1 MSILLPSAMLAA
13 TSQVLS
19 KGETFYRNG
28 VALEKGAVIT
38 EKRIQK
44 NIKLY
49 EQYLNL
55 FASYPDLYLELI
67 KPVHSKFK
75 LKFFQVM
82 FIRACLRYGRVL
94 TIAPRAAGKSFIC
107 ILALYLICIFRP
119 GSHVFQCAPGKAQGA
134 KIANQKIHQLWDF
147 FPLLKDEIIGGGNF
161 GNDYVRLTFKN
172 GSLFDVMTP
181 LNSTRGN
188 RATCGILDEFR
199 DHLAEDINEIILPLL
214 NVDRPMVNG
223 DLNENE
229 PQQVQLW
236 ITSAS
241 EKNTFCYDKT
251 IELFE
256 QQIINPKETFVWGF
270 DYRIPVLTGL
280 LSKDYLTELKMSPT
294 FNELGFAKEYMSRFV
309 GGSADAWF
317 DFEKLARA
325 RRLINPETSEKVRE
339 GIESF
344 YIISVDV
351 ARIGC
356 QTVATVLKV
365 FPNNSEGYKIN
376 LVNLFVLGKT
386 VEEKVFDRQVIELK
400 RLIERFNPKEVVIDI
415 NGLGVAFADNMIKET
430 WDEEYQVT
438 RPAYGF
444 FNEESKY
451 LTVQPRNAVKILFG
465 IKANGQI
472 NSDMHSALYSK
483 IYSGHMKFL
492 ISEQSART
500 KLLSTRKGQ
509 RMSPEAQNA
518 RLMPHILTSSLMNEI
533 MNLKIKPTGVN
544 NQIAVEQ
551 INERTLKD
559 KFSALEMGV
568 YRVVQIENQQL
579 ARRRNRGL
587 TRRLT
592 FCSKGGGRK

>member
-1 MSILLPSAMLAA
+1 MSILMPEAMINAA
-13 TSQVLS
+13 TQILG
-19 KGETFYRNG
+19 KGEVYYRDG
-28 VALEKGAVIT
+28 IQLEKNAIIT

-44 NIKLY
+44 NLKLY
-49 EQYLNL
+49 QDYMNL
-55 FASYPDLYLELI
+55 FCCYPDLYLDLI
-67 KPVHSKFK
+67 KPLDSKFK
-75 LKFFQVM
+75 LKFFQVI
-82 FIRACLRYGRVL
+82 FIRACLRYSRVL

-134 KIANQKIHQLWDF
+134 KIAGAKIHQLWDF

-188 RATCGILDEFR
+188 RATCGIMDEFR

-223 DLNENE
+223 DKNPYE

-256 QQIINPKETFVWGF
+256 QSIIEPTKTFVWGF
-270 DYRIPVLTGL
+270 DYRIPVKTGL

-294 FNELGFAKEYMSRFV
+294 FDPLGFAKEYMSRFV

-317 DFEKLARA
+317 DFDKLARC
-325 RRLINPETSEKVRE
+325 RVLVNPETSQKFRDDV
-339 GIESF
+339 ESF

-351 ARIGC
+351 GRIGC
-356 QTVATVLKV
+356 QSVATILKV
-365 FPNNSEGYKIN
+365 FPNIDLGYKIN

-386 VEEKVFDRQVIELK
+386 ESEKIFDKQIVELK
-400 RLIERFNPKEVVIDI
+400 RLIAKYNPKEVVIDI
-415 NGLGVAFADNMIKET
+415 NGLGVAIGDGMIKET
-430 WDEEYQVT
+430 PDPENGIIL
-438 RPAYGF
+438 PAYGF
-444 FNEESKY
+444 TNEESKY
-451 LTVQPRNAVKILFG
+451 LKTQPKNCIQILYG
-465 IKANGQI
+465 LKANGQI

-492 ISEQSART
+492 ISEQAAKS
-500 KLLSTRKGQ
+500 KLLATRKGQ
-509 RMSPEAQNA
+509 RMSPEKQNE
-518 RLMPHILTSSLMNEI
+518 RLMPHILTTSLVNEI
-533 MNLKIKPTGVN
+533 MNLKIKPTGIN
-544 NQIAVEQ
+544 NQISVEQ
-551 INERTLKD
+551 ISDRTLKD

-568 YRVVQIENQQL
+568 YRVVQMETEAL
-579 ARRRNRGL
+579 AHRRNRGL
-587 TRRLT
+587 KRKLV
-592 FCSKGGGRK
+592 FCSKGGR

>member
-1 MSILLPSAMLAA
+1 
-13 TSQVLS
+13 
-19 KGETFYRNG
+19 
-28 VALEKGAVIT
+28 
-38 EKRIQK
+38 
-44 NIKLY
+44 
-49 EQYLNL
+49 
-55 FASYPDLYLELI
+55 
-67 KPVHSKFK
+67 
-75 LKFFQVM
+75 
-82 FIRACLRYGRVL
+82 
-94 TIAPRAAGKSFIC
+94 
-107 ILALYLICIFRP
+107 
-119 GSHVFQCAPGKAQGA
+119 
-134 KIANQKIHQLWDF
+134 
-147 FPLLKDEIIGGGNF
+147 
-161 GNDYVRLTFKN
+161 
-172 GSLFDVMTP
+172 
-181 LNSTRGN
+181 
-188 RATCGILDEFR
+188 
-199 DHLAEDINEIILPLL
+199 
-214 NVDRPMVNG
+214 MVNG
-223 DLNENE
+223 DLNEQE

-317 DFEKLARA
+317 DYEKLNRA
-325 RRLINPETSEKVRE
+325 RKLINPETSEKVRD

-351 ARIGC
+351 ARLGC
-356 QTVATVLKV
+356 QTVATILKV

-376 LVNLFVLGKT
+376 LVNIFVLGKT
-386 VEEKVFDRQVIELK
+386 IEEKVFDRQVIELK
-400 RLIERFNPKEVVIDI
+400 RLISKFNPREVVIDI
-415 NGLGVAFADNMIKET
+415 NGLGVAFADAMIKESV
-430 WDEEYQVT
+430 DEELGIT
-438 RPAYGF
+438 HPAYGF
-444 FNEESKY
+444 TNEESKY
-451 LTVQPRNAVKILFG
+451 LTVQPRNAIKILYG

-492 ISEQSART
+492 IPETTARG

-568 YRVVQIENQQL
+568 YRVVQIENQAL
-579 ARRRNRGL
+579 TRRRNRGL
-587 TRRLT
+587 TRQLT
-592 FCSKGGGRK
+592 FCSRGGGKK